1 MGAERAANPGA
12 DQARAAARKASEA
25 AGLAGASIA
34 VAVVAGMVGGKA
46 LVEARALV
54 DVARV
59 EGMSNATTA
68 TVLGTSP
75 ETALSHDA
83 QKVAARDLAVA
94 VTVAY
99 AGKTAVLVTDV
110 VFATIELECAATF
123 RICITRQMFS
133 PENE

>member
-1 MGAERAANPGA
+1 V
-12 DQARAAARKASEA
+12 AST
-25 AGLAGASIA
+25 A

-94 VTVAY
+94 VAC
-99 AGKTAVLVTDV
+99 AGSGSKETAVMVTDV
-110 VFATIELECAATF
+110 VSATIELEWATY
-123 RICITRQMFS
+123 RVY
-133 PENE
+133 